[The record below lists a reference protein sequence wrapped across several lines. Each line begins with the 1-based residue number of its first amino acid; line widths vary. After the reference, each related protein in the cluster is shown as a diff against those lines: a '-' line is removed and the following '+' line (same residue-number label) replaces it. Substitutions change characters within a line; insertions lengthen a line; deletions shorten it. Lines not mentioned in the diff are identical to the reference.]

1 MNSTSQDNLTSLVCI
16 IKSCQVWRK
25 RFEIDNSFNVNVSQC
40 CPRFT
45 NWSKLSDLD
54 VLTTLNSTD
63 MNRLSFQVHQV
74 SLGFYTWPS
83 PSFPIWLRLKWRNT
97 QSWVELSAPLR
108 PISINLNQHDMMMFD
123 FLCWIITRGCRPTE
137 ECQNCDVG
145 FKVPSGDLVC
155 P

>member
-1 MNSTSQDNLTSLVCI
+1 MNSTSQDNLTFLVCI
-16 IKSCQVWRK
+16 IQSCQVGRK
-25 RFEIDNSFNVNVSQC
+25 GFEIDNSFNVNVSQC

-83 PSFPIWLRLKWRNT
+83 PGVPIWLRLKWRNT
-97 QSWVELSAPLR
+97 PSWVECAFET
-108 PISINLNQHDMMMFD
+108 DFD
-123 FLCWIITRGCRPTE
+123 QFQPTRYDDVWLLCWIITRGCRPTE